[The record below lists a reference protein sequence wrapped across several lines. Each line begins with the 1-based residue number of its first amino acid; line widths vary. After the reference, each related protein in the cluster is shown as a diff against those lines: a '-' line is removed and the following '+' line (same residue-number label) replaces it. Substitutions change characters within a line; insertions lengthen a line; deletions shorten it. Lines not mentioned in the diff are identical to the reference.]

1 MLIDLTNATFIMPLR
16 IESQDRLRNI
26 ILSLSYLLS
35 NFKTNVIIQE
45 VDSDS
50 KFQKYAAPELEKLID
65 DLSSISLIYEE
76 NSDPVFHRTRI
87 LNDMLMETETDI
99 VVNYDTDV
107 IFPIESYL
115 TARKMILEDGY
126 DLVYPYGQGSCQRKV
141 KVDQD
146 LINCF
151 VSEKFSQKT
160 FENNPSN
167 EVSTS
172 DYGWAQFFNRKS
184 YINGGMENE
193 NFVSYGYED
202 NERPVRFEKLGY
214 KVGRVDGLIYH
225 MEHVRTQNSWF
236 TNPYI
241 TNNKNLYET
250 LKEMSSEELKNYY
263 QNIDYIKKRNGQK

>member
-26 ILSLSYLLS
+26 ILSLSYLLN

-45 VDSDS
+45 VDSES
-50 KFQKYAAPELEKLID
+50 KFQKHAAPELEKLVD
-65 DLSSISLIYEE
+65 DLSSITLIYEE
-76 NSDPVFHRTRI
+76 NGDPTFHRTRI
-87 LNDMLMETETDI
+87 LNDMLMESTTDV

-107 IFPIESYL
+107 IFPVSSYIS
-115 TARKMILEDGY
+115 AYKMVLEDGY
-126 DLVYPYGQGSCQRKV
+126 DLVYPYGQGTYQRKV
-141 KVDQD
+141 TVDQN
-146 LINCF
+146 LINKF
-151 VSEKFSQKT
+151 VSEKFSEKT
-160 FENNPSN
+160 FESNPSN

-172 DYGWAQFFNRKS
+172 DYGWAQFFNRQS

-225 MEHVRTQNSWF
+225 MEHARTMNSWF
-236 TNPYI
+236 TNPHI
-241 TNNKNLYET
+241 NNNKNLYET
-250 LKEMSSEELKNYY
+250 LKEMNSEYLKEYY
-263 QNIDYIKKRNGQK
+263 QNVEYMRKRNG

>member
-1 MLIDLTNATFIMPLR
+1 MLIDLSDVTFIMPLR

-26 ILSLSYLLS
+26 ILSLSYLLN
-35 NFKTNVIIQE
+35 NFDTNIIIQE
-45 VDSDS
+45 VDDES
-50 KFQKYAAPELEKLID
+50 KFQKYAAPELEKLIE
-65 DLSSISLIYEE
+65 DLSPITLIYEK

-107 IFPIESYL
+107 IFPIENYL
-115 TARKMILEDGY
+115 SARKMIVDGY
-126 DLVYPYGQGSCQRKV
+126 DLVYPYGQGNYQRKV
-141 KVDQD
+141 SVDQD
-146 LINCF
+146 LVDKFI
-151 VSEKFSQKT
+151 SEKFSEKV

-167 EVSTS
+167 EISTS
-172 DYGWAQFFNRKS
+172 DYGWAQFFKRQS
-184 YINGGMENE
+184 YIDGGMENE
-193 NFVSYGYED
+193 NFISYGYED

-214 KVGRVDGLIYH
+214 NVGRFDGLIYH

-250 LKEMSSEELKNYY
+250 LKEMSSEELKIYY
-263 QNIDYIKKRNGQK
+263 QNATYVKERNA